1 MKPIEQLDLWIDNI
15 SAHNK
20 ETDECC
26 PDFSCCR
33 QDIITPRHIK
43 IAFREAHV
51 NNNENLKVQYLM
63 LFLGQLLNKEFNIED
78 EFIKVKKGDISDV
91 FSN

>member
-1 MKPIEQLDLWIDNI
+1 MKSIEQLDLWINNI

-43 IAFREAHV
+43 LSFKTAYLEQDDNKI
-51 NNNENLKVQYLM
+51 NQMLM
-63 LFLGQLLNKEFNIED
+63 LFLGQLLKPDFNIET
-78 EFIKVKKGDISDV
+78 EFTKMGPGDIYYD
-91 FSN
+91 